1 MSAIIEVKIPNQI
14 EQVPFAIVNPESLAD
29 YLLSNN
35 IFPLKPPVIRSFPPL
50 IDPFPGIPHRGL
62 SHR

>member
-1 MSAIIEVKIPNQI
+1 MSASVEVKLPTPI

-35 IFPLKPPVIRSFPPL
+35 IIPYNRLSSDRFPLC
-50 IDPFPGIPHRGL
+50 
-62 SHR
+62 